1 MRLTEHVW
9 FQVIDMLLL
18 GFQGFAKR
26 KNKFPVG
33 VVMLMLL
40 VPLAVLMPPLADQL
54 AGTARLLFCCKVQP
68 VTFCQY
74 TVTVPT
80 D

>member
-1 MRLTEHVW
+1 MV
-9 FQVIDMLLL
+9 
-18 GFQGFAKR
+18 
-26 KNKFPVG
+26 
-33 VVMLMLL
+33 MLL
-40 VPLAVLMPPLADQL
+40 VPLEVVTPPLADQL
-54 AGTARLLFCCKVQP
+54 AGKVRLLFCCKLQP